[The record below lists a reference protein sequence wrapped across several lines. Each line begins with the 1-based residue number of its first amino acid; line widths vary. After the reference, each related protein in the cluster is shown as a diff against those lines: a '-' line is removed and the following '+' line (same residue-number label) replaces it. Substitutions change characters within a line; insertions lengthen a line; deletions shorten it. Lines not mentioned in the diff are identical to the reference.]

1 MQQVATTGKSATYR
15 NRRATRPKQNPKT
28 PERQRPSA
36 RRRAKQRAIPP
47 TTSAPIAER
56 RARSNWSLSLGHWSF
71 DPPPSP
77 LAPSHNTRGFTN
89 MSVTFGRV
97 RHSSLGIRHFSGCYH
112 ADLSVKPDPANRLPV
127 RPVSNTARRTRHA
140 PREPPQAASSP

>member
-1 MQQVATTGKSATYR
+1 
-15 NRRATRPKQNPKT
+15 
-28 PERQRPSA
+28 
-36 RRRAKQRAIPP
+36 
-47 TTSAPIAER
+47 
-56 RARSNWSLSLGHWSF
+56 LSLGHWSF

-112 ADLSVKPDPANRLPV
+112 ADLSVKPDPANRLPI

-140 PREPPQAASSP
+140 PREPAHAASSLYERTNGLTLNANRTVVLESSSCRD